1 MTAWLLILIIQSKDN
16 VAVATNYVQSY
27 KACIEAG
34 DKFVATTRDSRFLC
48 VNND

>member
-16 VAVATNYVQSY
+16 VSVATTYVNSY

-34 DKFVATTRDSRFLC
+34 EKFIASARDSRFLC
-48 VNND
+48 VSND